1 MMAENHCFRDGW
13 FIPHETTI
21 SLPDGR
27 IIPVDG
33 IPYEGW
39 GTTPG
44 KLYRITEHNDA
55 GEIISEI
62 KWFIPLEENEYQHV

>member
-1 MMAENHCFRDGW
+1 MCATVPRSREEW

-27 IIPVDG
+27 EIVVDG

-44 KLYRITEHNDA
+44 KIYRITEHDDDLN
-55 GEIISEI
+55 IVSEI
-62 KWFIPLEENEYQHV
+62 AWAIPLEQTG